1 MDRVATLI
9 VRRGRVVL
17 ALTAVVTLLALGLL
31 FRLRFNADVAGF
43 ITEGNEAGQ
52 TWVALQE
59 KYDTAD
65 PINVLAGM
73 PESQSFR
80 SKAGALA
87 LLDLRDRLT
96 VFPDVAAVGT
106 ALPEVNPMTGAPLT
120 ADLIA
125 AIPDE
130 QVAALVAANPLAD
143 LLVSEDGRHTLV
155 LVTPVDDGIDLARR
169 LGDVEAPT
177 GMELTLSGNPVIFGS
192 VLDSLGWFLL
202 AIPPLVVGLLVGVFY
217 ANIGDLRLSILALVP
232 AFLGSIWTF
241 GLLAAVGTRIDIVTV
256 IVPIFV
262 IVMGSAD
269 GLHFVTHFQE
279 AVEATA
285 DKVER
290 VRSTLKEVGIPMILT
305 TISTAAGFLS
315 LLATDVRPIRQ
326 LGLFAAVGITFA
338 GVVSF
343 FSLPAILSHLDIKPR
358 HHTALLGPRVAAGL
372 KSIVRRRIS
381 APLVV
386 AAIVIFG
393 AVFLPRLET
402 NTDQLFFFKEGDPVR
417 EAFATT
423 EEVFGGATPLIGEFV
438 FDIDDAAPGQLAR
451 IEQVSRDLE
460 GLPGIRTV
468 FSVADLAP
476 VFTSDQID
484 GLLTGEASLPLG
496 EMVSADG
503 MRFMVLPG
511 EFTTDDLRAWID
523 FADATP
529 EIRVLSGMPVLWDEI
544 ARLVLRAQV
553 FSLAAAFAL
562 VTILLLAAYRRL
574 RETLASLVPIALT
587 VVTLL
592 AFIAA
597 SGIHLH
603 LVTAVASSIVIGVG
617 IDYSIHFVAAIDNAR
632 PRGDGFVLRA
642 IDKAGRPIVANA
654 LGIAVALTALWI
666 SPFKVHPQISMI
678 MWVSMITAAIA
689 ALVVIP
695 ALLDRRGLHEPEVG
709 GIPAEQVDSGPTR

>member
-1 MDRVATLI
+1 MMLRVARLI

-17 ALTAVVTLLALGLL
+17 AVTGIITLLAVGML
-31 FRLRFNADVAGF
+31 FRLRFNADIGGF
-43 ITEGNEAGQ
+43 ITEGNEAGEA
-52 TWVALQE
+52 WVALQE

-65 PINVLAGM
+65 PINVLAEL
-73 PESQSFR
+73 PEGESFLA
-80 SKAGALA
+80 KDGALA
-87 LLDLRDRLT
+87 LLELRDTLGA
-96 VFPDVAAVGT
+96 VPGVAAVGS
-106 ALPEVNPMTGAPLT
+106 AVPETNPLTGAPIT
-120 ADLIA
+120 AALIA
-125 AIPDE
+125 AVPDE
-130 QVAALVAANPLAD
+130 QVPALMASNPLAG
-143 LLVSEDGRHTLV
+143 LLIGDDGRHTMI
-155 LVTPVDDGIDLARR
+155 LVTPEGDGIDLARR
-169 LGDVEAPT
+169 LGDLEAPA

-202 AIPPLVVGLLVGVFY
+202 VIPPLVVGLLVGVFY
-217 ANIGDLRLSILALVP
+217 ANIGDRRLSILALVP

-241 GLLAAVGTRIDIVTV
+241 GLLAAIGARIDIVTV

-279 AVEATA
+279 AVEETT
-285 DKVER
+285 DRVER
-290 VRSTLKEVGIPMILT
+290 IRSTLKSVGIPMILT

-326 LGLFAAVGITFA
+326 LGLFAAIGIVFA

-343 FSLPAILSHLDIKPR
+343 FSLPAILSQLDIEPR
-358 HHTALLGPRVAAGL
+358 HHSALMGPRVTAGL
-372 KSIVRRRIS
+372 KVIVRKRRS
-381 APLVV
+381 ALVV
-386 AAIVIFG
+386 VGAIVVFG
-393 AVFLPRLET
+393 AVFLPRLEV

-417 EAFATT
+417 EAFAAT

-438 FDIDDAAPGQLAR
+438 FDPAAGPGQLER

-460 GLPGIRTV
+460 ALPGIRTV
-468 FSVADLAP
+468 FSVADIAAAVGP
-476 VFTSDQID
+476 DQVG
-484 GLLTGEASLPLG
+484 GLLAGEVSLPLG
-496 EMVSADG
+496 EMVSDDG
-503 MRFMVLPG
+503 LRFMVLPG
-511 EFTTDDLRAWID
+511 GFTTDDLRGWLD
-523 FADATP
+523 FADETE
-529 EIRVLSGMPVLWDEI
+529 EIRTLSGMPVLWDEI

-562 VTILLLAAYRRL
+562 VTIMLLLAYRRL

-592 AFIAA
+592 AFVAA

-632 PRGDGFVLRA
+632 PMGDGFVLRA
-642 IDKAGRPIVANA
+642 VEKAGRPIVANA

-666 SPFKVHPQISMI
+666 SPFKIHPQISMI
-678 MWVSMITAAIA
+678 MWVSMITAAVA

-695 ALLDRRGLHEPEVG
+695 ALTDRRGVRDPEEH
-709 GIPAEQVDSGPTR
+709 PADSR